1 MSEENKNG
9 CTTQEKSKSKSEK
22 RAQKMIELLAAS
34 KGMELSKLPVPPITK
49 WLNGKIIEVKR
60 GEVKVQY
67 LVRPEMANPTQLLH
81 GGMHCAFLDDAIG
94 ITTATLG
101 YEGFLITID
110 FHIDYL
116 GKVGVGESVIA
127 HAKIIREGKNIV
139 NAEANLYDLKG
150 VLVSSSKANLF
161 ITAHEPDFNKL
172 AKESE

>member
-1 MSEENKNG
+1 MTEKSNDG
-9 CTTQEKSKSKSEK
+9 CDNHEKSKSKSEK
-22 RAQKMIELLAAS
+22 RAQKMIELLDAS
-34 KGMELSKLPVPPITK
+34 KGVELSKLPVPPITQ
-49 WLNGKIIEVKR
+49 WLNGKIVEAKR

-81 GGMHCAFLDDAIG
+81 GGMHCAFMDDAIG

-116 GKVGVGESVIA
+116 GKVAVGESVIA

-139 NAEANLYDLKG
+139 NAEASLWDLNG
-150 VLVSSSKANLF
+150 NMVSTAKANLL
-161 ITAHEPDFNKL
+161 ITGHEPDFNKL
-172 AKESE
+172 VK